1 MPYTG
6 TNPDLIDLQNQITD
20 LQNQLNAKTASQQTQ
35 TKQVTLSLE
44 GQLETVKAAFV
55 TLKAYVLSKIP
66 A

>member
-6 TNPDLIDLQNQITD
+6 TNTDLIDMQSQITD

-44 GQLETVKAAFV
+44 GQLNTIKAAFDV
-55 TLKAYVLSKIP
+55 LKSYVLSKIP